1 MSAFLR
7 RQLTDYV
14 EYHRDPMNCA
24 LHVVGIVILFLGA
37 VLPLSLLPV
46 TVFGF
51 QVNLGILLAIPVL
64 VYWILLDFPIGLAIA
79 GAAALL
85 LLTAATIA
93 NHASVTVVW
102 AISIVLLLIGV
113 ALQIIGHQVFERR
126 QPALMD
132 NPTHLLLGPVF
143 VMAKLFISLGFRRDL
158 AAIIQQGSNSVYQ
171 SQGGVQQDRCRA
183 FLSRAAAASL
193 ASTWWQ
199 RLSRAAGKRAFS
211 MYALRAAPWQMR
223 STSKVQ
229 CSTANWW
236 IRRSTGSTR
245 CTILPAFLACGW
257 RVKTTFMP

>member
-14 EYHRDPMNCA
+14 EYHRNPMNCA

-46 TVFGF
+46 TVFGL

-64 VYWILLDFPIGLAIA
+64 IYWILLDIPIGLAIA
-79 GAAALL
+79 GVATLL
-85 LLTAATIA
+85 LFTAATIA

-102 AISIVLLLIGV
+102 AISLVLILIGV

-126 QPALMD
+126 QPALID

-143 VMAKLFISLGFRRDL
+143 VMAKLFISLGFRDDL

-171 SQGGVQQDRCRA
+171 SQDGVQHDR
-183 FLSRAAAASL
+183 
-193 ASTWWQ
+193 
-199 RLSRAAGKRAFS
+199 
-211 MYALRAAPWQMR
+211 
-223 STSKVQ
+223 
-229 CSTANWW
+229 
-236 IRRSTGSTR
+236 
-245 CTILPAFLACGW
+245 
-257 RVKTTFMP
+257 

>member
-46 TVFGF
+46 TVFGL

-64 VYWILLDFPIGLAIA
+64 IYWILLDIPIGLAIA

-85 LLTAATIA
+85 LFTAATIA
-93 NHASVTVVW
+93 SHVSVTVVW
-102 AISIVLLLIGV
+102 AITLVLILVGV

-143 VMAKLFISLGFRRDL
+143 VMAKLFISLGFRNDL

-171 SQGGVQQDRCRA
+171 DGVQQDR
-183 FLSRAAAASL
+183 
-193 ASTWWQ
+193 
-199 RLSRAAGKRAFS
+199 
-211 MYALRAAPWQMR
+211 
-223 STSKVQ
+223 
-229 CSTANWW
+229 
-236 IRRSTGSTR
+236 
-245 CTILPAFLACGW
+245 
-257 RVKTTFMP
+257 

>member
-14 EYHRDPMNCA
+14 EYHRNPMNCA

-46 TVFGF
+46 TVFGL

-64 VYWILLDFPIGLAIA
+64 IYWILLDIPIGLAIA
-79 GAAALL
+79 GVAALL
-85 LLTAATIA
+85 LFTAATIA

-102 AISIVLLLIGV
+102 AISLVLILIGV

-126 QPALMD
+126 QPALID

-143 VMAKLFISLGFRRDL
+143 VMAKLFISLGFRNDL

-171 SQGGVQQDRCRA
+171 SQDGVQHDR
-183 FLSRAAAASL
+183 
-193 ASTWWQ
+193 
-199 RLSRAAGKRAFS
+199 
-211 MYALRAAPWQMR
+211 
-223 STSKVQ
+223 
-229 CSTANWW
+229 
-236 IRRSTGSTR
+236 
-245 CTILPAFLACGW
+245 
-257 RVKTTFMP
+257 